1 MYYFEKFTGYR
12 SSGINFLY
20 WMGMLG
26 YGSIKIR
33 SLSLIAVDNNGV
45 RLHICYTLTCTHAHT
60 LTWSRRFQYLHK
72 HKMCTYYD
80 MRVLILYVFMC
91 VCVSQEVE
99 DKFRMATFVVT
110 FACILVQFL
119 LSFVPDPKPRRVRYQ
134 PGPGPEV
141 RMCVSQPGTGR
152 GVGRMKVRRSV

>member
-20 WMGMLG
+20 WMCMIG
-26 YGSIKIR
+26 YGIIKIR

-91 VCVSQEVE
+91 VCVTGSGGQVPHGHICGHFCLHSSPVSPVICTRP
-99 DKFRMATFVVT
+99 KVT
-110 FACILVQFL
+110 E
-119 LSFVPDPKPRRVRYQ
+119 
-134 PGPGPEV
+134 GPIPA
-141 RMCVSQPGTGR
+141 RTRARGTY
-152 GVGRMKVRRSV
+152 VC